1 MNKNKLLSHQ
11 IKSGDKLSRLSYI
24 KVLNVFS
31 SAVEVQNEE
40 GVKWTIDKAI
50 LEKEC
55 YSANQFTET
64 KIVNRSELIEI
75 FNKTGDNIYT
85 VSFNKQAKLADAF
98 DAVCNKGKLKSNAV
112 LKKELSE
119 AMSGEERTLIGYT
132 ISREIA
138 WGRSMV
144 IDLETED
151 TNRIRQ
157 VDHRT
162 LNWLI
167 CQNVKYIVKD

>member
-1 MNKNKLLSHQ
+1 MNKNKLIVNQ
-11 IKSGDKLSRLSYI
+11 IKVGDKLSRLSYLKI
-24 KVLNVFS
+24 LTVFS

-50 LEKEC
+50 IEKEC
-55 YSANQFTET
+55 YSADQFTET

-85 VSFNKQAKLADAF
+85 VNFNKQAKLADAF
-98 DAVCNKGKLKSNAV
+98 DAVCNKGKLKSNAT

-119 AMSGEERTLIGYT
+119 AMNGEERTLIGYT
-132 ISREIA
+132 ISREVA

-144 IDLETED
+144 INLETED
-151 TNRIRQ
+151 KNRIRQ